1 VEVKVHIESRSSVD
15 AFLTAKRSLD
25 LARKA
30 KDQLE
35 QEHHCVTGI
44 VFCAFAIEA
53 MINHFGQIYFDDW
66 NESEANGGRKAS
78 HKRLFNVVGLNGYLG
93 SSNYQKASI
102 CFKLRDFFAHGK
114 TEQEAMT
121 INVLGDQDELEI
133 AWDISSIRSKG
144 FRDISLKLLSD
155 YVVLAE
161 AIESDI
167 QSVGTYPD
175 NEGVLLNEYPLS
187 INGSRSW

>member
-1 VEVKVHIESRSSVD
+1 MEVQVHIESRSSVD
-15 AFLTAKRSLD
+15 SFLTAKRSLD

-30 KDQLE
+30 KDHLE

-66 NESEANGGRKAS
+66 NETEAQGGRKAS

-93 SSNYQKASI
+93 SSNYQKATT

-114 TEQEAMT
+114 TEQEVMT
-121 INVLGDQDELEI
+121 INVLNGQDEIEI
-133 AWDISSIRSKG
+133 AWDITSIRSKG

-155 YVVLAE
+155 FVVLAE

-167 QSVGTYPD
+167 QSAGTYPD
-175 NEGVLLNEYPLS
+175 KEGVLLNEYPLS